1 MHLPRKSLKRQ
12 GDTNTLRFG
21 FIRAKSAGI
30 RTANV
35 KRCRISNHRRPTKN
49 AELRRALEAADPAT
63 LLLALVQLTG
73 ERHWLEAAKPFIRG
87 PMNYQEFMPEPL
99 RASIRDRL
107 SDALAERTRT
117 GGAVPRRTDDA
128 LLREMMAVATG
139 EPVPDDYIAMMRE
152 DLTDDSLPSRSLKW
166 RLPLDAAALQSA
178 DVVIIGAGM
187 SGLYAAIQ
195 LREAGIP
202 FVIIEKND
210 AVGGTWY
217 ENIYP
222 GCGVDTPNHFYSY
235 AFEPNHDWS
244 HFFAKRDELWNYFE
258 RVADK
263 YDLRKHI
270 RLGTE
275 VLDARYDED
284 AANWRITAQ
293 GADGTQ
299 LELTARVL
307 VSAVGVL
314 NRPKLPDIPGLQS
327 FAGPAFHTAQWD
339 RNFDWCGKRV
349 AMIGTGASGHQA
361 GPSIA
366 PDVARLMIFQ
376 RSPHWVV
383 PNPNYHEGVSAGKK
397 WALANIPFYLRW
409 YRFQLFWGFADGLH
423 AALQVDPDWPHPK
436 RSLNALNEKHR
447 LFMERHIRNEL
458 SDRPDLLEKVI
469 PDYPAYGKRI
479 LIDNHW
485 FRMLKRPNVDLV
497 TDPIDAIVPEGVR
510 TRDGR
515 VWLADAM
522 VFATGFKVSKMLHPM
537 TIRGRDSRELH
548 DIWGADDAKAYLGLT
563 VPGFPNFFMLTGP
576 NTGLA
581 HGGNQIFMTECSVR
595 HMMLALRELL
605 EREHRSIECKREV
618 YESYN
623 RDVDAMHARMVWT
636 HKGMTNWYRNPQGR
650 VFAITPWRL
659 VEYWKMTS
667 TFNPEEYHIR

>member
-1 MHLPRKSLKRQ
+1 
-12 GDTNTLRFG
+12 
-21 FIRAKSAGI
+21 
-30 RTANV
+30 
-35 KRCRISNHRRPTKN
+35 
-49 AELRRALEAADPAT
+49 
-63 LLLALVQLTG
+63 
-73 ERHWLEAAKPFIRG
+73 
-87 PMNYQEFMPEPL
+87 
-99 RASIRDRL
+99 
-107 SDALAERTRT
+107 
-117 GGAVPRRTDDA
+117 
-128 LLREMMAVATG
+128 MA
-139 EPVPDDYIAMMRE
+139 
-152 DLTDDSLPSRSLKW
+152 
-166 RLPLDAAALQSA
+166 DAA
-178 DVVIIGAGM
+178 
-187 SGLYAAIQ
+187 
-195 LREAGIP
+195 P
-202 FVIIEKND
+202 FVILEKND

-263 YDLRKHI
+263 YELRKHI
-270 RLGTE
+270 RLGVE
-275 VLDARYDED
+275 VVDARYDE
-284 AANWRITAQ
+284 ANATWRITAQ
-293 GADGTQ
+293 SADGTQ
-299 LELTARVL
+299 QKLSARVL

-314 NRPKLPDIPGLQS
+314 NRPKLPDIAGLQS

-339 RNFDWCGKRV
+339 RNFDWRGKRV
-349 AMIGTGASGHQA
+349 AMIGTGASGHQV

-366 PDVARLMIFQ
+366 PDVERLMIFQ

-447 LFMERHIRNEL
+447 RFMERHIRSEL

-485 FRMLKRPNVDLV
+485 FRMLKRDNVDLV
-497 TDPIDAIVPEGVR
+497 TDPIEAIVPEGIR
-510 TRDGR
+510 TGDGKI
-515 VWLADAM
+515 WQADAL

-537 TIRGRDSRELH
+537 QIIGRDGRELH
-548 DIWGADDAKAYLGLT
+548 KVWGADDAKAYLGLT

-581 HGGNQIFMTECSVR
+581 HGGNQIFMTECGVR
-595 HMMLALRELL
+595 YMMLALRELL
-605 EREHRSIECKREV
+605 ESGRRAIECKREV
-618 YESYN
+618 YEGYN
-623 RDVDAMHARMVWT
+623 RKVDAEHARMVWT

-667 TFNPEEYHIR
+667 TFDAGEYEIR